1 MKDKDFH
8 KKLRKRGLYN
18 SCNNRRSVSARLSY
32 FSLFILSLFVPI
44 LFSCNAES
52 ALKKGD
58 QFYALGEYYD
68 AAAEYRTAYGKTPM
82 KLRDKRGER
91 AFKMADCYRRI
102 NYTAKAIGAY
112 QNGIR
117 YTEKAMSDRKK
128 AKEAKEKELER
139 KQERK
144 QDVKASART
153 TVRAPRS
160 GAKRELEAEPLPDL
174 STKAGRKLAKE
185 QAKAEKLLEEQAKK
199 AEREREKA
207 EIKAEKAQA
216 KAEKARAKAEKSKSR
231 RQRKGRSHR
240 NDSMTDSS
248 LDPQD
253 SLAEVS
259 ILQATLQLARLQ
271 HKNGDYKNAIKNYES
286 YLEEARVLYPL
297 YPSVCTPQND
307 TLAMNGLIGARR
319 APTAKKRGSLY
330 TVKKEPLLNSRRSD
344 FSPAL
349 LGDDS
354 EMLYWTST
362 RPQATGD
369 DISGITGTKYADIFW
384 TKKDDKGKWA
394 TPEKVEGELNS
405 EFEEGVCSFS
415 PDGKTMYFTRCTTD
429 PDYPRYAK
437 IFTSQRSDASWSK
450 PQELQFS
457 KDTLSAF
464 AHPAMSPDG
473 EWLYFV
479 SDMPGGHGGKD
490 IWRISIEGKVLGGA
504 ECLPA
509 PINTPGDEMFPT
521 FRPNGDLYFS
531 SDGHPSMGGLDLYM
545 ARQDSVTHTWT
556 ITHLPAPMNS
566 QGDDFGMTFEGPH
579 NRGYFSTNRGDARGW
594 DHLMSFECPEV
605 TQTVRGWVYEKDGY
619 ELPAGLVYMIG
630 NDGTNQKLSVRGDG
644 SFEVT
649 VQPHVEYLFL
659 GTCKGFLN
667 HVEELTVDTSSVS
680 REYVLQFPLA
690 SITAPVLVRNV
701 FYEFDSAALT
711 DESTAAL
718 DSLTALLNENPNV
731 TIELS
736 AHCDYRGNDQ
746 YNERLSQRRAESV
759 VRYLIEHG
767 IAADRLTPK
776 GYGEYRPKVVK
787 RRIAEQYD
795 FLHEGDTL
803 TEAFIRALP
812 SPEQQEDCNALNRRT
827 EFRVLRTTYGLFDR
841 LKSKVHAKEAK
852 ETTQEQG
859 DSEGTESEVG
869 KADEKN
875 AEEEPAS
882 TNEQNEQVID
892 DRLDP
897 DDDFIP

>member
-1 MKDKDFH
+1 MQMANGCKA
-8 KKLRKRGLYN
+8 
-18 SCNNRRSVSARLSY
+18 RRRCLVLVLSM
-32 FSLFILSLFVPI
+32 FQLFTLSTLF
-44 LFSCNAES
+44 LSCNAES

-82 KLRDKRGER
+82 RLRDKRGER

-128 AKEAKEKELER
+128 LQEAKEKELER
-139 KQERK
+139 KQDRK
-144 QDVKASART
+144 QNVKASART
-153 TVRAPRS
+153 AAKAPRS
-160 GAKRELEAEPLPDL
+160 GAKRELEAEALPDL

-185 QAKAEKLLEEQAKK
+185 QAKTEKLLEKQAEK
-199 AEREREKA
+199 AEREREKS

-216 KAEKARAKAEKSKSR
+216 KAEKAQAKAEKSKSR
-231 RQRKGRSHR
+231 RQRKGRSR
-240 NDSMTDSS
+240 RDDSLTDQS

-271 HKNGDYKNAIKNYES
+271 HKNGDYKNAIKNYEQ
-286 YLEEARVLYPL
+286 YIEDARVLYPL

-319 APTAKKRGSLY
+319 APTTKKRGSLY

-369 DISGITGTKYADIFW
+369 DVSGITGTKYADIFW

-405 EFEEGVCSFS
+405 ELEEGVCSFS
-415 PDGKTMYFTRCTTD
+415 PDGKTMYLTRCITE
-429 PDYPRYAK
+429 PDNPRYAK

-450 PQELQFS
+450 PQELKFS

-490 IWRISIEGKVLGGA
+490 IWRISVEGKVLGGA

-531 SDGHPSMGGLDLYM
+531 SDGHSGMGGLDLFM
-545 ARQDSVTHTWT
+545 ARQDSVTHTWS
-556 ITHLPAPMNS
+556 ITHLPSPMNS

-659 GTCKGFLN
+659 GTCKGYLN
-667 HVEELTVDTSSVS
+667 HVEELTVDTSSIS

-711 DESTAAL
+711 DDSTAAL

-767 IAADRLTPK
+767 IASDRLTPK
-776 GYGEYRPKVVK
+776 GYGENRPKVVK
-787 RRIAEQYD
+787 RRIAEQYE

-812 SPEQQEDCNALNRRT
+812 NDSMQEACNALNRRT
-827 EFRVLRTTYGLFDR
+827 EFRVLRTTYGLFDQ
-841 LKSKVHAKEAK
+841 LKSKTQAKDAKK
-852 ETTQEQG
+852 ETEEQG
-859 DSEGTESEVG
+859 DSEETEAEEAN
-869 KADEKN
+869 ADEEHAK
-875 AEEEPAS
+875 EETAS
-882 TNEQNEQVID
+882 ANDHRGQEDEVEV
-892 DRLDP
+892 DP